1 MVQHVEERCC
11 DAARMFGDVF
21 GFLPEM
27 GNGTLT
33 LFVGT
38 PMGIEWGLQ
47 IENNPEMRVSV
58 RGSPSFLG
66 RRKIIG

>member
-1 MVQHVEERCC
+1 MLVVVVQHVEERLC

-21 GFLPEM
+21 GFSPERWEM
-27 GNGTLT
+27 EPPL
-33 LFVGT
+33 V
-38 PMGIEWGLQ
+38 GIEWGLQ